1 MPLAIGI
8 GVGTAFAQDK
18 GGGVAP
24 PDPLTYLPT
33 VASAPTFAVGT
44 RKLVNGYNGPAIRIQ
59 KSLGDATQTDINFL
73 ANGLLDT
80 AAILAFT
87 GASTVD
93 GTLVA
98 QAYDQQGGSNH
109 LTQPTASLMPLLATD
124 PDGQAGFYFS
134 KDTTGSYFIPPTLAT
149 NTQTTSVF
157 FLGNYYSGTILQYG
171 TTSLGLQGST
181 VDGGKLALGTS
192 ASRTSTIPP
201 YQNAS
206 VIGMVSS
213 ASALKISQDD
223 TVAQTA
229 SAATSNVITTG
240 RIGNNT
246 SASLVMTGIMQAL
259 VLYPAALSDAD
270 ALSIRTAMKAMR
282 TITARTK
289 NLVMGEDSQT
299 AGVGATFQ
307 KERVHYALKD
317 ATIKTNV
324 NVYMCAKGGRAL
336 DVALSDYPTD
346 VAIRYSAGASKN
358 VYALLGGTNDA
369 VNGDSGATI
378 ESDYKNLRNAAVA
391 TGYDVVAYNLPLG
404 SATARVDFNN
414 LLDANWPT
422 YASAKIDMRNSLAA
436 PEIFNADHPN
446 SLGYAIWS
454 AIELPTLKTRLGL

>member
-1 MPLAIGI
+1 
-8 GVGTAFAQDK
+8 
-18 GGGVAP
+18 
-24 PDPLTYLPT
+24 
-33 VASAPTFAVGT
+33 
-44 RKLVNGYNGPAIRIQ
+44 
-59 KSLGDATQTDINFL
+59 
-73 ANGLLDT
+73 
-80 AAILAFT
+80 
-87 GASTVD
+87 
-93 GTLVA
+93 
-98 QAYDQQGGSNH
+98 
-109 LTQPTASLMPLLATD
+109 
-124 PDGQAGFYFS
+124 
-134 KDTTGSYFIPPTLAT
+134 
-149 NTQTTSVF
+149 
-157 FLGNYYSGTILQYG
+157 
-171 TTSLGLQGST
+171 
-181 VDGGKLALGTS
+181 
-192 ASRTSTIPP
+192 
-201 YQNAS
+201 
-206 VIGMVSS
+206 
-213 ASALKISQDD
+213 
-223 TVAQTA
+223 
-229 SAATSNVITTG
+229 
-240 RIGNNT
+240 
-246 SASLVMTGIMQAL
+246 VMTGIMQAL